1 MDDVL
6 NPNKEIRVGLVLSG
20 GGARGL
26 AHIGAI
32 KALERANV
40 PIDFLAG
47 ASMGGVIAAA
57 YACGLSPEEI
67 EQEAG
72 SLARIRQFLRLTDP
86 GFPDSGLLRGQRLQA
101 YFESHLG
108 KRTFADLDLPLA
120 LMAVDLNTRKEV
132 VLQEGPIATA
142 LRATTAVPGLFMPL
156 ELEGMRLVDGG
167 LLNNLPVDV
176 ARKKGSKIVLAVSVD
191 PDPED
196 IPSSW
201 ESESRWLPGGLARTF
216 MILDEATRLMMNV
229 IQEAKMQQYPPDV
242 VIRPSLPRGINVLAG
257 YGRVADVVAA
267 GETATEG
274 LLPEIQVLLR
284 SLSSP

>member
-1 MDDVL
+1 MDEDL
-6 NPNKEIRVGLVLSG
+6 KPINEIRVGLVLSG

-32 KALERANV
+32 KVLERAGI

-57 YACGLSPEEI
+57 YASGMSPEEI

-72 SLARIRQFLRLTDP
+72 SLSRIRQFLRLTDP
-86 GFPDSGLLRGQRLQA
+86 GIPDAGFLRGQRLQA
-101 YFESHLG
+101 YFENRLG

-120 LMAVDLNTRKEV
+120 LMAVDLNSRKEV
-132 VLQEGPIATA
+132 VLQEGPISIA

-156 ELEGMRLVDGG
+156 EMEGMRLVDGG

-176 ARKKGSKIVLAVSVD
+176 ARKKGAKTVIAVNVD
-191 PDPED
+191 PDPKD
-196 IPSSW
+196 IPKSW
-201 ESESRWLPGGLARTF
+201 DSESRWFPNGLARTF
-216 MILDEATRLMMNV
+216 MVLDEATRLMMNV

-242 VIRPSLPRGINVLAG
+242 VIRPSLPSGINVLAG
-257 YGRVADVVAA
+257 YGRVSDVVAA
-267 GETATEG
+267 GEAATEE
-274 LLPEIQVLLR
+274 LLPEIQKHLP
-284 SLSSP
+284 SISSP